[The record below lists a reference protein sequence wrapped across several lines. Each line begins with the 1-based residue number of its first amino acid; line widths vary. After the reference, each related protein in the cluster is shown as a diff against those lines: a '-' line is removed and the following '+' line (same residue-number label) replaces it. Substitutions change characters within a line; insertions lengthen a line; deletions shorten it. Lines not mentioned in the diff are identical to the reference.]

1 MGKMVKTIPI
11 KTIRELYRLD
21 NKYWRIGDADILP
34 ARRQV
39 AQEIDERFWGELCGI
54 MRMVTQQN
62 YPVEKFIEVIRVLGY
77 MVSEE

>member
-21 NKYWRIGDADILP
+21 NKYWQTGDADILP
-34 ARRQV
+34 ARMQV
-39 AQEIDERFWGELCGI
+39 AKEIDERFYSELSGI
-54 MRMVTQQN
+54 MRMVTQN
-62 YPVEKFIEVIRVLGY
+62 HYPVSKFVKVIRLLGY